1 MKNIRIKANT
11 KRGYQ
16 ECCEGGVFDANYP
29 SSKNRRGRV
38 QEGGN
43 VTPALTA
50 NYGNLVL
57 IDKIME
63 KTKIQKTPRPEGK
76 GWCWND
82 KDGKWFRIRKLTPR
96 ECFRLMDV
104 DENYI
109 DKLIVEY
116 VDEKGQT
123 KHIISNSQLYKLAGN
138 SIVVN
143 CMYLMF
149 INLFFP
155 DAAEAGREEEPIQLT
170 LF

>member
-29 SSKNRRGRV
+29 SSKSRRGRV

-43 VTPALTA
+43 VTPTLTA

-104 DENYI
+104 SDADF
-109 DKLIVEY
+109 DKLLVMETTGKDNKLKR
-116 VDEKGQT
+116 V
-123 KHIISNSQLYKLAGN
+123 ISDSQLYKMAGN
-138 SIVVN
+138 SIVVA
-143 CMYLMF
+143 CMDLIF
-149 INLFFP
+149 ENLFFP
-155 DAAEAGREEEPIQLT
+155 VKSESS

>member
-1 MKNIRIKANT
+1 MTNIRLKANT

-29 SSKNRRGRV
+29 SSKSRRGRV

-43 VTPALTA
+43 VTPTLTA

-63 KTKIQKTPRPEGK
+63 KAKIQKTPRPEGK

-104 DENYI
+104 SDADF
-109 DKLIVEY
+109 DKLLVMETTGKDNKLKR
-116 VDEKGQT
+116 V
-123 KHIISNSQLYKLAGN
+123 ISDSQLYKMAGN
-138 SIVVN
+138 SIVVA
-143 CMYLMF
+143 CMDLIF
-149 INLFFP
+149 ENLFFP
-155 DAAEAGREEEPIQLT
+155 VNSESP

>member
-1 MKNIRIKANT
+1 M
-11 KRGYQ
+11 
-16 ECCEGGVFDANYP
+16 FDANYP
-29 SSKNRRGRV
+29 SSKSRRGRV

-43 VTPALTA
+43 VTPTLTA

-104 DENYI
+104 SDADF
-109 DKLIVEY
+109 DKLLVMETTGKDNKLKR
-116 VDEKGQT
+116 V
-123 KHIISNSQLYKLAGN
+123 ISDSQLYKMAGN
-138 SIVVN
+138 SIVVA
-143 CMYLMF
+143 CMDLIF
-149 INLFFP
+149 ENLFFP
-155 DAAEAGREEEPIQLT
+155 VKSESS

>member
-29 SSKNRRGRV
+29 SSKSRRGRV

-76 GWCWND
+76 GWRWDD

-104 DENYI
+104 SDADF
-109 DKLIVEY
+109 DKLLIMETTGKDNKMKRV
-116 VDEKGQT
+116 
-123 KHIISNSQLYKLAGN
+123 ISDSQLYKMAGN
-138 SIVVN
+138 SIVVA
-143 CMYLMF
+143 CMELIF
-149 INLFFP
+149 ENLFFP
-155 DAAEAGREEEPIQLT
+155 KEAKNS

>member
-1 MKNIRIKANT
+1 M
-11 KRGYQ
+11 
-16 ECCEGGVFDANYP
+16 FDANYP
-29 SSKNRRGRV
+29 SSKSRRGRV

-76 GWCWND
+76 GWCWNE

-104 DENYI
+104 SDADF
-109 DKLIVEY
+109 DKLLVMETTGKDNNMKR
-116 VDEKGQT
+116 V
-123 KHIISNSQLYKLAGN
+123 ISDSQLYKMAGN
-138 SIVVN
+138 SIVVS
-143 CMYLMF
+143 CMDLIF
-149 INLFFP
+149 ENLFFP
-155 DAAEAGREEEPIQLT
+155 VKMESS

>member
-29 SSKNRRGRV
+29 SSKSRRGRV

-104 DENYI
+104 SDAYF
-109 DKLIVEY
+109 DKLLVMETTGKDNKMKR
-116 VDEKGQT
+116 V
-123 KHIISNSQLYKLAGN
+123 ISDSQLYKMAGN
-138 SIVVN
+138 SIVVS
-143 CMYLMF
+143 CLDLIF
-149 INLFFP
+149 ENLFFP
-155 DAAEAGREEEPIQLT
+155 TKREDT

>member
-1 MKNIRIKANT
+1 MKNIRIKENT

-16 ECCEGGVFDANYP
+16 ECCEKGVFDANYP

-104 DENYI
+104 DDADF
-109 DKLIVEY
+109 DKLLVMEITGKENKMKRV
-116 VDEKGQT
+116 
-123 KHIISNSQLYKLAGN
+123 ISDSQLYKMAGN
-138 SIVVN
+138 SIVVS
-143 CMYLMF
+143 CLDLIF
-149 INLFFP
+149 ENLFFP
-155 DAAEAGREEEPIQLT
+155 TKREDK